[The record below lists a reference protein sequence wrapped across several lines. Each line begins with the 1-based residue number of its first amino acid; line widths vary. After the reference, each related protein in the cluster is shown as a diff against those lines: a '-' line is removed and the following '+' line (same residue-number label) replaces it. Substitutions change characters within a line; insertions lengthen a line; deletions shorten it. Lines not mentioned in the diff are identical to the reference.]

1 MYSNPNYKSKNE
13 IREIQK
19 KKRNQYTNEMIC
31 LLNKQI
37 RRLFN
42 VLFDYLESD
51 KLSILNKEFRMG
63 SSRKINIF
71 IYLSSF
77 EKGEVDTWELI
88 NKFLQKQDIYSV
100 YVPKIK
106 GNSIVP
112 VKYSN
117 HFTKNN
123 FGILECEGEPDPTII
138 PDIIITPLL
147 AFDSYGNRIGYG
159 AGYYDRYLNS
169 VKETNKSFLAIGLSF
184 ENDTKEKWNIEE
196 HDVSLDYVVCSTKV
210 YQCTSQ

>member
-1 MYSNPNYKSKNE
+1 MYSNPNYKSKDE
-13 IREIQK
+13 IREIK
-19 KKRNQYTNEMIC
+19 KNKRNQYTSEMIH

-51 KLSILNKEFRMG
+51 KLSILNKDFRKD
-63 SSRKINIF
+63 SSKKINVF

-88 NKFLQKQDIYSV
+88 NKFLQKSDIYSV
-100 YVPKIK
+100 YVPKI
-106 GNSIVP
+106 NDNFISP

-117 HFTKNN
+117 HFTKNK
-123 FGILECEGEPDPTII
+123 FGILECVGEPDSTII

-147 AFDSYGNRIGYG
+147 AFNINGHRIGYG
-159 AGYYDRYLNS
+159 GGYYDRYLNS
-169 VKETNKSFLAIGLSF
+169 IKQTNKSILTIGLSF
-184 ENDTKEKWNIEE
+184 ENDTKEKWKVEE

-210 YQCTSQ
+210 YQCVY